1 MKNTYIIKKNY
12 EFRYFFKKG
21 KYFSGD
27 LLEIFVFKNKSKF
40 NKLGIVVSKKVGGSV
55 IRNRIKRFIREA
67 YTAIEDEFVDNYNLL
82 IIWKKN
88 VNYEKANFFDVK
100 EDLENIL
107 KKCEIIGKN

>member
-1 MKNTYIIKKNY
+1 MIKTIIFDFDGVLIDT
-12 EFRYFFKKG
+12 EKKG
-21 KYFSGD
+21 
-27 LLEIFVFKNKSKF
+27 
-40 NKLGIVVSKKVGGSV
+40 V
-55 IRNRIKRFIREA
+55 I
-67 YTAIEDEFVDNYNLL
+67 DNYNLL